1 VRLVRRLPPGALVC
15 GCDLRQRVLQG
26 HGELCRQGRRA
37 VRVVSAPVLARYGW
51 PWYKDHYDKAFGTGD
66 CARSGTS
73 SGGSRRACQRAS
85 FDCGRSDGCRPFGR
99 RNAPRGRGWLG
110 TSSSRRLRPRRGDRG
125 GRQTSRRMR
134 VRYTRRAFAE
144 REAISD
150 YLSERSPK
158 GADTVQ
164 RAIVRAIRTLEAYPQ
179 LGRLTDVG
187 RVRELT
193 VPRFPYKI
201 YYQIEGDEVWVL
213 HIRDARRRPW
223 PDP

>member
-134 VRYTRRAFAE
+134 VRYTRRAFASA
-144 REAISD
+144 RLSPTISVNEARNGRTPFNVPSFGQF
-150 YLSERSPK
+150 ERSKPIRSLE
-158 GADTVQ
+158 GS
-164 RAIVRAIRTLEAYPQ
+164 RTLAA
-179 LGRLTDVG
+179 
-187 RVRELT
+187 
-193 VPRFPYKI
+193 F
-201 YYQIEGDEVWVL
+201 
-213 HIRDARRRPW
+213 AS
-223 PDP
+223 